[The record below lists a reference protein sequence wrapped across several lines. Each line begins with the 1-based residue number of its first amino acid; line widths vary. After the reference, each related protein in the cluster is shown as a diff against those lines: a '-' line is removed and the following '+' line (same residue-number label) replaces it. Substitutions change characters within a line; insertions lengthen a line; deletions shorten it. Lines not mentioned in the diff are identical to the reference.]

1 MDTTTPSTIVGIF
14 DDHQEAARAVE
25 ALHGAGFLDDQ
36 IGFVRRSGE
45 TVSGTTQINT
55 TGTNAPHAGGVGTG
69 AVIGG
74 LVGAAAALL
83 IPGVGPVIA
92 GGVLVHTFGATAAG
106 AAVVGAL
113 GGAVA
118 GGLIGG
124 LTDMGVPEDEARY
137 ADEQF
142 RAGRTIVT
150 VQAAGRRD
158 EAKAILARFGA
169 YDVHSGRSTTTPPL
183 V

>member
-1 MDTTTPSTIVGIF
+1 MDTTTLSTIVGIF
-14 DDHQEAARAVE
+14 DDHQDAERAVD
-25 ALHGAGFLDDQ
+25 ALHSAGFLDDQ

-45 TVSGTTQINT
+45 AVEGTTQINT
-55 TGTNAPHAGGVGTG
+55 TDTKAPHAGGVGTG

-92 GGVLVHTFGATAAG
+92 GGVLANTFAATAVG
-106 AAVVGAL
+106 AAAVGAL

-124 LTDMGVPEDEARY
+124 LVDMGVPEDEARF

-150 VQAAGRRD
+150 VRAADRRD

-169 YDVHSGRSTTTPPL
+169 YDVHSARPTTTTPL